1 MVKIE
6 DNNFAL
12 VLGGGAARGIVHVGV
27 IKYLAELGLQPK
39 VITGTSMGA
48 IIGSLWAAGKSIA
61 EIEKFVCSLRIRKF
75 LDIDLLS
82 RGGVIKGEKFE
93 EYLHQYLGDIT
104 FSDLAIPLRV
114 NATDFVT
121 GDEVVFR
128 QGLVVKAVR
137 ASMNIPGL
145 FLPYRYQGRILV
157 DGGVV
162 NNLPISLA
170 RGFHF
175 RQWVIVNPFFITDKL
190 DSPALGSLNVWAVV
204 ERSLR
209 LYALARYQREVKRLR
224 RKVYLEYTNSQIR
237 SYDFAKA
244 RDIIADGYKLA
255 QTLIKA

>member
-1 MVKIE
+1 MVKIQ

-27 IKYLAELGLQPK
+27 IKRLDELGLRPK

-75 LDIDLLS
+75 LDIDLLG

-93 EYLHQYLGDIT
+93 KYLHSYLGDIT
-104 FSDLAIPLRV
+104 FSDLAIPLRI

-121 GDEVVFR
+121 GEEVVFR
-128 QGLVVKAVR
+128 QGSVVKAVR

-175 RQWVIVNPFFITDKL
+175 RQWIVVNPFFTTDKL

-209 LYALARYQREVKRLR
+209 LYALSRYQREVEKLKN
-224 RKVYLEYTNSQIR
+224 KVYLEYKNSQIR
-237 SYDFAKA
+237 SYDFVKA
-244 RDIIADGYKLA
+244 RRIIADGYELA
-255 QTLIKA
+255 RTLI